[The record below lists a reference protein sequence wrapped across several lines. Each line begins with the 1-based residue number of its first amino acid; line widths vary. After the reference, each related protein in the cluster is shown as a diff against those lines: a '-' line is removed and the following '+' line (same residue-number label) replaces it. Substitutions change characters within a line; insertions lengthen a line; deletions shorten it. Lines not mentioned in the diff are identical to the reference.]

1 MDKIELK
8 LVLASRSPQRVRL
21 MRDAGLSF
29 DIAPADIDESVY
41 PATLSPDAVARH
53 LALAKA
59 RHVAGVDNA
68 DKYVIGADTIVVVG
82 DAVLGKP
89 IDAADALRMLRMMSE
104 TTQHVITGL
113 AIVNAMR
120 DIEHVEHV
128 VTDVTMRRL
137 SDADIYAYV
146 RSDQWQ
152 GKAGGYGIQDTPGV
166 SEGVGDAF
174 VTSIHGP
181 MSNVIG
187 LPIERLLEQL
197 RELSQQH
204 PT

>member
-1 MDKIELK
+1 
-8 LVLASRSPQRVRL
+8 

-59 RHVAGVDNA
+59 RHVAGVINA

-89 IDAADALRMLRMMSE
+89 IDASDALRMLRMMSE

-128 VTDVTMRRL
+128 DQDLDVVARHDGHRSTAVAAGPPPGAGVMPAWIRRAV
-137 SDADIYAYV
+137 SPRIPTAIV
-146 RSDQWQ
+146 RHRAASTTNTN
-152 GKAGGYGIQDTPGV
+152 K
-166 SEGVGDAF
+166 
-174 VTSIHGP
+174 
-181 MSNVIG
+181 
-187 LPIERLLEQL
+187 
-197 RELSQQH
+197 
-204 PT
+204 